1 MTRMIGIVGL
11 PSVPPL
17 PLMAFRELAAH
28 GRHPPA
34 ATPGHT
40 DGWATGWHLASGRV
54 HVAKA
59 AVSALNITSG
69 YFEAIASI
77 RDQQPRIA
85 IAHLRGAS
93 TGGHDVDHTH
103 PSGAGGWLF
112 CHSGADSER
121 LFPSLRECL
130 NGGVE
135 RGLGDALQA
144 VRRLHPSSSF
154 TFLLTDGRR
163 LVAYRDL
170 GAPEERSRQSHER
183 YYTLYLLSRPDLCVV
198 CSEPLP
204 FCGLPWEKLQ
214 DGELVVISRDAVIV
228 NRLNMKQGHRAAAVR
243 AAGSSASTRANRPPA
258 SGIS

>member
-1 MTRMIGIVGL
+1 MARMIGIVGL

-34 ATPGHT
+34 DRAGHT
-40 DGWATGWHLASGRV
+40 DGWGAGWHLGSGDV
-54 HVAKA
+54 HLAKA
-59 AVSALNITSG
+59 AVSALNTTSG

-93 TGGHDVDHTH
+93 TGGHGIHHTH

-112 CHSGADSER
+112 CHSGGDSEQ
-121 LFPSLRECL
+121 LFPSLRACL
-130 NGGVE
+130 TGGVE
-135 RGLGDALQA
+135 RGLDDALRA
-144 VRRLHPSSSF
+144 VRQLRPSSSF

-170 GAPEERSRQSHER
+170 GAPEENARKSHER
-183 YYTLYLLSRPDLCVV
+183 YYTLYLLSRPDLCLV

-214 DGELVVISRDAVIV
+214 DGELVIISRDAVIV
-228 NRLNMKQGHRAAAVR
+228 NRMNMKRGHHPGAAAV
-243 AAGSSASTRANRPPA
+243 AGSPTLTRTNRPPG
-258 SGIS
+258 SRIS